1 MDLLVSIE
9 STALGV
15 WVRQSPS
22 LLAFPTILALHT
34 VGLGFLVGVS
44 ATIDLRILGFGSRK
58 RPGSTASATASMEA
72 YYPIM
77 WVGFWV
83 NAASG
88 VVLTIAF
95 ATVRLTDPFFYLKL
109 VFIALAVAVIYLIRN
124 RLRDPSLDEIS
135 MLPTK
140 FLALASL
147 VCWTGAIVT
156 GRLLAYFGG

>member
-9 STALGV
+9 STAIGV

-34 VGLGFLVGVS
+34 VGLAFLVGVS
-44 ATIDLRILGFGSRK
+44 ATIDLRVLGFGSRK
-58 RPGSTASATASMEA
+58 RPASMASMEA

-77 WVGFWV
+77 WVGFWI

-88 VVLTIAF
+88 VLLTIAF

-109 VFIALAVAVIYLIRN
+109 VFIALAVVAVYLIRN

-135 MLPTK
+135 MVPTRL
-140 FLALASL
+140 LALASL